1 MEITSHTI
9 NSRLPVQNGV
19 SPIVEPSAAEGEI
32 IIEEISRNHKL
43 LYRHR
48 LSQNHINIGRDYQN
62 DLILTDPHICPQHL
76 SLTFSDGNWYIS
88 DKSSVNGTRIE
99 GTKGKSKN
107 PHQQIVNDGDI
118 VVLGK
123 SQLRIVF
130 STHKVAT
137 TIAFSPFDSVI
148 DFFRHPL
155 AVFIAVSLFMLISG
169 NIAYLN
175 QQTETNVSQ
184 IFVNAFTMT
193 LLFALWPC
201 GVALVSHLTKQDPRI
216 LAQLGISFSFFALL
230 WLSDFAEHIIA
241 FNSASNSLLSILIT
255 LVPIAL
261 AFCLFWLNSYIGF
274 QVSAKRR
281 IFVALSITILLFGG
295 SYLLQFSKKPEFNPR
310 PSYDSIIMTPG
321 FLLSPSSNVDDFVK
335 QSNTLFEQ
343 VDKAVQ
349 DK

>member
-1 MEITSHTI
+1 
-9 NSRLPVQNGV
+9 
-19 SPIVEPSAAEGEI
+19 
-32 IIEEISRNHKL
+32 
-43 LYRHR
+43 
-48 LSQNHINIGRDYQN
+48 
-62 DLILTDPHICPQHL
+62 
-76 SLTFSDGNWYIS
+76 
-88 DKSSVNGTRIE
+88 
-99 GTKGKSKN
+99 
-107 PHQQIVNDGDI
+107 
-118 VVLGK
+118 
-123 SQLRIVF
+123 
-130 STHKVAT
+130 
-137 TIAFSPFDSVI
+137 
-148 DFFRHPL
+148 
-155 AVFIAVSLFMLISG
+155 
-169 NIAYLN
+169 
-175 QQTETNVSQ
+175 
-184 IFVNAFTMT
+184 MT

-241 FNSASNSLLSILIT
+241 FNSASNSLLSIFIT

-343 VDKAVQ
+343 VDKAAQ